1 MNVDQAMTR
10 DVKACG
16 PNDSLSQAAQVM
28 WESDCGCVPV
38 VDDEGRVIGM
48 LTDRDICMAAYTRG
62 QPISNM
68 TVASAASGRLISVQP
83 LDTLATAE
91 QRMREHQIRRL
102 PVVDGDGK
110 LVGLL
115 STSDLVRHA
124 RMGHRSTDASADSIV
139 KTLLAICQ
147 PIAQAV
153 AVAAE

>member
-16 PNDSLSQAAQVM
+16 PNDSLSRAAQVM
-28 WESDCGCVPV
+28 WESDCGCIPV
-38 VDDEGRVIGM
+38 VDGEGRAVAM

-62 QPISNM
+62 QPLSDM

-83 LDTLATAE
+83 EDTLATAE
-91 QRMREHQIRRL
+91 QRMREHKVRRL
-102 PVVDGDGK
+102 PVVGSDGK

-115 STSDLVRHA
+115 SINDLVRHA
-124 RMGHRSTDASADSIV
+124 RMGHRSMDASADSIV

-147 PIAQAV
+147 PVAHPV